1 MLNQIRNLFSK
12 PADNSAYIHS
22 SFNLLSSYLPDEAM
36 LNGELQY
43 ATRPRVCLKDAT
55 ASFAHGNERLELK
68 AHLRAL
74 ELDLE
79 QYSGSSE
86 ALHYRSVTDLFYKH
100 KLHLSSGLGIKE
112 FLNLL
117 PTDRNAMFRDDPQ
130 AMQVV
135 NHLNDGDAHNLQL
148 GNNASTW
155 LLTNHPSFVAFLR
168 RTCFPGRRPKWDKIE
183 MLEASGI
190 DVWCNPTGLDINLR
204 YRNHTFSI

>member
-12 PADNSAYIHS
+12 PADTSAYTQS
-22 SFNLLSSYLPDEAM
+22 SFNLLSSYLPDTAM

-55 ASFAHGNERLELK
+55 ASYAHGNERLELK

-79 QYSGSSE
+79 QHAGSSE
-86 ALHYRSVTDLFYKH
+86 ALHYRTVTDLFYKH
-100 KLHLSSGLGIKE
+100 KLHLSTGLGIKE

-117 PTDRNAMFRDDPQ
+117 PTDRNAMFRDNPE
-130 AMQVV
+130 AMRVV
-135 NHLNDGDAHNLQL
+135 NYLNEGNASNLQL
-148 GNNASTW
+148 GDNASDW
-155 LLTNHPSFVAFLR
+155 LLGKHPAFVSFLR

-183 MLEASGI
+183 MLENAGI

-204 YRNHTFSI
+204 YRDHTFAI